1 MKSKTYVCNKCKK
14 FLAELKQDGYIE
26 IKNSKSISSNGNEFV
41 IRCKCG
47 EIKII
52 KIG

>member
-1 MKSKTYVCNKCKK
+1 MKSKTYVCNKCKR

-26 IKNSKSISSNGNEFV
+26 IKNSKSISSNGKVFV
-41 IRCKCG
+41 IRCKCE
-47 EIKII
+47 EINTI